1 MIQYENIFDLFFN
14 SFKKL
19 IYPEEWISLDLN
31 FSKSE
36 LFTMLLI
43 DKHGEIIMSKIA
55 DYINVSM
62 STANGIVERLVKNGY
77 LKRDRSDLDRRIVVV
92 CMTDKGKT
100 VVAELKNMVFEY
112 IKLVYEELDDEERKL
127 IFKVFDK
134 ITNIFSERGKKTQ
147 ADMPEN
153 QLKKINI
160 EW

>member
-1 MIQYENIFDLFFN
+1 MLQYEDIFDLFFTN
-14 SFKKL
+14 LKKI

-36 LFTMLLI
+36 LFTMLLV

-77 LKRDRSDLDRRIVVV
+77 LKRDRSDSDRRIVVV

-100 VVAELKNMVFEY
+100 VVSELKNIVFEY
-112 IKLVYEELDDEERKL
+112 IKLIYEELDDEERRL

-134 ITNIFSERGKKTQ
+134 VTNILDKKGKKLQ

-153 QLKKINI
+153 QLKKITI
-160 EW
+160 E